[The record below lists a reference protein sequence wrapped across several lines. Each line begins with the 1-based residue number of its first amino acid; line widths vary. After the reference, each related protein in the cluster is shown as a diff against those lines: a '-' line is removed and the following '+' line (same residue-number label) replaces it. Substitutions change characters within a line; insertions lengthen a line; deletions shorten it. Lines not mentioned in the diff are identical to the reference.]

1 MKILLIEDHKMM
13 ASSLKEFLEK
23 DKFFEIDLL
32 EDLKNLED
40 INFLK
45 SYDILLV
52 DINLRGFEESLN
64 GLDLAE
70 KILNK
75 DKNIKIVILSGYD
88 LFFYGER
95 AKSLGAYAFI
105 SKEEDMESL
114 RNKLREVY
122 LHDKKFFKEKEIIE
136 NLTEKEIEIVKLYCS
151 GLKRSQVAK
160 ELFIS
165 ERSLAVMLNRIYQKL
180 YINNYQE
187 LMKKAM
193 DLGIIDSF

>member
-13 ASSLKEFLEK
+13 AISLKEFLGK
-23 DKFFEIDLL
+23 DDFFEIDLL

-40 INFLK
+40 INFLS

-105 SKEEDMESL
+105 SKEEDLESL

-136 NLTEKEIEIVKLYCS
+136 NLTEKEVEIVKLYCS

>member
-13 ASSLKEFLEK
+13 ASSLKEILEK

-40 INFLK
+40 INFLS

-95 AKSLGAYAFI
+95 AKSLGVYAFI

-122 LHDKKFFKEKEIIE
+122 LNDKKFFKEKEIIE
-136 NLTEKEIEIVKLYCS
+136 NLTEKEVEIVKLYCS

>member
-23 DKFFEIDLL
+23 DDFFEIDLL

-40 INFLK
+40 INFLR

-64 GLDLAE
+64 GLDLAK

-122 LHDKKFFKEKEIIE
+122 LHDKKFFKEKEIVE
-136 NLTEKEIEIVKLYCS
+136 KLTEKEVEIVKLYCS

>member
-23 DKFFEIDLL
+23 DDFFEIDLL

-40 INFLK
+40 INFLS

-70 KILNK
+70 KILSK

-136 NLTEKEIEIVKLYCS
+136 NLTEKEVEIVKLYCS

>member
-23 DKFFEIDLL
+23 DDFFEIDLL

-40 INFLK
+40 INFLS

-122 LHDKKFFKEKEIIE
+122 LHDKKFFKEKEV
-136 NLTEKEIEIVKLYCS
+136 EIVKLYCS

>member
-23 DKFFEIDLL
+23 DDFFEIDLL

-70 KILNK
+70 KILK
-75 DKNIKIVILSGYD
+75 ADKNIKIVILSGYD

>member
-23 DKFFEIDLL
+23 DDFFEIDLL

-40 INFLK
+40 INFLR

-70 KILNK
+70 KILSK

-95 AKSLGAYAFI
+95 AKNLGVYAFI

-122 LHDKKFFKEKEIIE
+122 LHDKKFFKEKEIVE
-136 NLTEKEIEIVKLYCS
+136 KLTEKEVEIVKLYCS

>member
-23 DKFFEIDLL
+23 DDFFEIDLL

-70 KILNK
+70 KILSK

-95 AKSLGAYAFI
+95 AKRLGAYAFI

-122 LHDKKFFKEKEIIE
+122 LHDKKFFKEKEILE

-151 GLKRSQVAK
+151 GLKRSEVAK

>member
-1 MKILLIEDHKMM
+1 M

-40 INFLK
+40 INFLR

-193 DLGIIDSF
+193 NLGIIDSF

>member
-23 DKFFEIDLL
+23 DDFFEIDLL

-40 INFLK
+40 INFLS

-75 DKNIKIVILSGYD
+75 DKNIKIVILFGYD

-122 LHDKKFFKEKEIIE
+122 LHDKKFFKEKEILE
-136 NLTEKEIEIVKLYCS
+136 KLTEKEVEIVKLYCS

>member
-23 DKFFEIDLL
+23 DDFFEIDLL

-40 INFLK
+40 INFLR

-70 KILNK
+70 KVLNK

-122 LHDKKFFKEKEIIE
+122 LNDKKFFKEKEIIE

>member
-40 INFLK
+40 INFLS

>member
-23 DKFFEIDLL
+23 DDFFEIDLL

-40 INFLK
+40 INFL
-45 SYDILLV
+45 SYYDILLV
-52 DINLRGFEESLN
+52 DINLGGFEESLN

-122 LHDKKFFKEKEIIE
+122 LNDKKFFKEKEIIE

>member
-13 ASSLKEFLEK
+13 ASSLKELLEK
-23 DKFFEIDLL
+23 DDFFEIDLL

-40 INFLK
+40 INFLR

-193 DLGIIDSF
+193 NLGIIDSF

>member
-13 ASSLKEFLEK
+13 ASSLKVFLEK

-40 INFLK
+40 INFLS

-105 SKEEDMESL
+105 SKEEDMGSL

>member
-23 DKFFEIDLL
+23 DDFFEIDLL

-40 INFLK
+40 INFLS

>member
-40 INFLK
+40 INFLS

-105 SKEEDMESL
+105 SKEEDMGSL

>member
-40 INFLK
+40 INFLS

-114 RNKLREVY
+114 SNKLREVY
-122 LHDKKFFKEKEIIE
+122 LHDKKFFKEKEIVE
-136 NLTEKEIEIVKLYCS
+136 NLTEKEVEIVKLYCS

-160 ELFIS
+160 KLFIS

>member
-23 DKFFEIDLL
+23 DDFFEIDLL

-40 INFLK
+40 INFLR

-122 LHDKKFFKEKEIIE
+122 LHDKKFFKEKEIVE
-136 NLTEKEIEIVKLYCS
+136 KLTKKEVEIVKLYCS

>member
-23 DKFFEIDLL
+23 DEFFEIDLL
-32 EDLKNLED
+32 EDLKNLKH
-40 INFLK
+40 INFLS

-136 NLTEKEIEIVKLYCS
+136 NLTEKEVEIVKLYCS

>member
-1 MKILLIEDHKMM
+1 MKILLIEDHNMM

-23 DKFFEIDLL
+23 DDFFEIDLL

-40 INFLK
+40 INFLR

-136 NLTEKEIEIVKLYCS
+136 NLTEKEVEIVKLYCS

>member
-13 ASSLKEFLEK
+13 ASSLKELLEK

-45 SYDILLV
+45 SYDILLM

-70 KILNK
+70 KILSK

-122 LHDKKFFKEKEIIE
+122 LHDKKFFKEKEILE
-136 NLTEKEIEIVKLYCS
+136 KLTEKEVEIVKLYCS

>member
-23 DKFFEIDLL
+23 DDFFEIDLL

-40 INFLK
+40 INFLS

-136 NLTEKEIEIVKLYCS
+136 NLTEKEVEIVKLYCS

>member
-23 DKFFEIDLL
+23 DDFFEIDLL

-40 INFLK
+40 INFLR

-70 KILNK
+70 KILSK

-122 LHDKKFFKEKEIIE
+122 LNDKKFFKEKEIIE
-136 NLTEKEIEIVKLYCS
+136 NLTEKEVEIVKLYCS

>member
-23 DKFFEIDLL
+23 DDFFEIDLL

-40 INFLK
+40 INFL
-45 SYDILLV
+45 SYYDILLV

-70 KILNK
+70 KILK
-75 DKNIKIVILSGYD
+75 ADKNIKIVILSGYD

>member
-32 EDLKNLED
+32 KDLENLED

-70 KILNK
+70 KILSK

-122 LHDKKFFKEKEIIE
+122 LHDKKFFKEKEILE
-136 NLTEKEIEIVKLYCS
+136 KLTEKEVEIVKLYCS

>member
-13 ASSLKEFLEK
+13 ASSLKEILEK

-40 INFLK
+40 INFLS

-105 SKEEDMESL
+105 SKEEDMDSL
-114 RNKLREVY
+114 RNKLKEIY
-122 LHDKKFFKEKEIIE
+122 LHDKKFFKEKEILE

>member
-13 ASSLKEFLEK
+13 ASSLKEILEK

-40 INFLK
+40 INFLR

-122 LHDKKFFKEKEIIE
+122 LNDKKFFKEKEIIE
-136 NLTEKEIEIVKLYCS
+136 NLTEKEVEIVKLYCS

>member
-40 INFLK
+40 INFLR
-45 SYDILLV
+45 SYDILLM

-70 KILNK
+70 KILK
-75 DKNIKIVILSGYD
+75 ADKNIKIVILSGYD

-114 RNKLREVY
+114 RNKLKEVY

-136 NLTEKEIEIVKLYCS
+136 NLTEKEVEIVKLYCS

-180 YINNYQE
+180 DINNYQE